1 MSYFS
6 DGYINESGT
15 INMKRLQVVLDEM
28 RIWEREIFEKEYADA
43 SWFKGRQRK
52 HGNEI
57 EMAPKRTGLGLLL
70 FHACS
75 TRDTN
80 VSGFLYQL

>member
-1 MSYFS
+1 MSCFP

-43 SWFKGRQRK
+43 NWFKGKQRK
-52 HGNEI
+52 HGHEM
-57 EMAPKRTGLGLLL
+57 EMARRRTGLGLLF
-70 FHACS
+70 FHAS
-75 TRDTN
+75 SALNSDGN
-80 VSGFLYQL
+80 HFLDQF